1 MHGCFSTWRWE
12 REVVW
17 LHRNEHEWLIRVLAS
32 VEQLKWQGKPT
43 SFFPFFPPVCDSPS
57 CVTVSGRAAEAL
69 S

>member
-1 MHGCFSTWRWE
+1 M
-12 REVVW
+12 VW